1 MGAKKVECTVD
12 IRVDAHI
19 PEYYISVSAQ
29 RMDMYKKIS
38 LIETAEDASDVTDEF
53 IDRFGEMPRVVE
65 RLVSVALIKAIA
77 ERAGIRRVEEQGG
90 TLSFISDTHDL
101 AVWSEVFE
109 RHRGLAFRGGVSPS
123 VAYRLK
129 SGEDAI
135 RTALAIM
142 QSYDEE
148 KNKDEKNDGKA

>member
-1 MGAKKVECTVD
+1 
-12 IRVDAHI
+12 
-19 PEYYISVSAQ
+19 
-29 RMDMYKKIS
+29 
-38 LIETAEDASDVTDEF
+38 VTDEF

-135 RTALAIM
+135 RMALAIM